1 MRKEKKTICRF
12 AVTCV
17 GILTVAAVL
26 ALTPI
31 GEKNTNPP
39 DPSSE
44 NKESAL
50 QTEESSCP
58 VQSVLYYG
66 TVRLG
71 PLKDGENLEELQ
83 DAAEAQLG
91 ASYPLTR
98 ELELKEEETEEPAK
112 ERDELLSFLE
122 QAVKSDYTDACGVFV
137 SGQFAGALSDEE
149 AARKA
154 VLDFEKAVQAQ
165 HSADSTVKLQDV
177 CYKTLP
183 VLKDSVL
190 APAEFEAILALCCE
204 EKLTVTNVDY
214 EKIKDYVSEM
224 ILPKGEIVEY
234 TSVKISVQ
242 EELPFLTEI
251 SYDPTRYADEILVLS
266 EGSVGA
272 LESIYEVFYE
282 NGVEVRRELS
292 SQSILY
298 DPVNRREQRGT
309 LPDGAAT
316 GIFAWTTGEVYI
328 SSPFGYRYL
337 FDEYRLHSGIDIA
350 VPVGTPLYA
359 GDGGTVII
367 SGDRGNSYGIYVAID
382 HGNGF
387 VTYYGHMSKT
397 AVKAGDKVNKG
408 DLIGWSGE
416 TGRVTGPH
424 VHYEFRYN
432 GTRVNPADYLPKDR

>member
-1 MRKEKKTICRF
+1 M
-12 AVTCV
+12 
-17 GILTVAAVL
+17 
-26 ALTPI
+26 
-31 GEKNTNPP
+31 
-39 DPSSE
+39 
-44 NKESAL
+44 
-50 QTEESSCP
+50 
-58 VQSVLYYG
+58 
-66 TVRLG
+66 
-71 PLKDGENLEELQ
+71 
-83 DAAEAQLG
+83 
-91 ASYPLTR
+91 
-98 ELELKEEETEEPAK
+98 
-112 ERDELLSFLE
+112 
-122 QAVKSDYTDACGVFV
+122 
-137 SGQFAGALSDEE
+137 
-149 AARKA
+149 
-154 VLDFEKAVQAQ
+154 
-165 HSADSTVKLQDV
+165 
-177 CYKTLP
+177 
-183 VLKDSVL
+183 L

-204 EKLTVTNVDY
+204 EKLTVTSVDY

-272 LESIYEVFYE
+272 LESVYEVFYE

-298 DPVNRREQRGT
+298 DPVNRKEQRGT

-316 GIFAWTTGEVYI
+316 GIFAWTTGEGYI

-337 FDEYRLHSGIDIA
+337 FDEYQLHSGIDIA

-397 AVKAGDKVNKG
+397 AVKKGDKVNKG

-432 GTRVNPADYLPKDR
+432 GTRVNPANYLPKER

>member
-39 DPSSE
+39 DPSPE

-50 QTEESSCP
+50 QAEESSCP

-149 AARKA
+149 EARKV
-154 VLDFEKAVQAQ
+154 VLDFEKAVQEQ

-316 GIFAWTTGEVYI
+316 GIFAWTTGEGYI

-337 FDEYRLHSGIDIA
+337 FDKYQLHSGIDIA
-350 VPVGTPLYA
+350 VPVGTPLYV
-359 GDGGTVII
+359 GDGGPVII

-397 AVKAGDKVNKG
+397 AVKEGDKVNKG

-432 GTRVNPADYLPKDR
+432 GTRVNPANYLPKER

>member
-39 DPSSE
+39 DPSPE

-50 QTEESSCP
+50 QAEESSCP

-149 AARKA
+149 EARKV
-154 VLDFEKAVQAQ
+154 VLDFEKAVQEQ

-316 GIFAWTTGEVYI
+316 GIFAWTTGEGYI

-337 FDEYRLHSGIDIA
+337 FDKYQLHSGIDIA
-350 VPVGTPLYA
+350 VPVGTPLYV

-397 AVKAGDKVNKG
+397 AVKEGDKVNKG

-432 GTRVNPADYLPKDR
+432 GTRVNPANYLPKER

>member
-1 MRKEKKTICRF
+1 MRKKKKTICRF

-17 GILTVAAVL
+17 GILAVAAVL

-31 GEKNTNPP
+31 GSKNTNPP

-44 NKESAL
+44 NKASAL
-50 QTEESSCP
+50 QTGESSCP

-83 DAAEAQLG
+83 DVAEAQLG
-91 ASYPLTR
+91 ASYPLAR

-112 ERDELLSFLE
+112 EQDELLSFLE

-149 AARKA
+149 EARKA
-154 VLDFEKAVQAQ
+154 VLDFEKAVQEQ
-165 HSADSTVKLQDV
+165 HSADSTVKLQDL

-204 EKLTVTNVDY
+204 EKLTVTSVDY

-272 LESIYEVFYE
+272 LESVYEVFYE

-298 DPVNRREQRGT
+298 DPVNRKEQRGT

-316 GIFAWTTGEVYI
+316 GIFAWTTDEGYI

-337 FDEYRLHSGIDIA
+337 FDEYQLHSGIDIA

-397 AVKAGDKVNKG
+397 AVKKGDKVNKG

-432 GTRVNPADYLPKDR
+432 GTRVNPANYLPKER